1 MKKIKNIGDL
11 LVYIRDEILPEDDK
25 NLKLVV
31 GEDNLLIEVF
41 CQDYPITIEYVP
53 VWDRERL
60 CPLEPTIVA
69 EIDSELLTSNIGIA
83 YLEALLKICKAI
95 EDNKDILKDIIKCC
109 F

>member
-25 NLKLVV
+25 NLRLVV

-41 CQDYPITIEYVP
+41 CQDYPISIEYAP
-53 VWDRERL
+53 VWDKEYLR
-60 CPLEPTIVA
+60 PLEPTIVT
-69 EIDSELLTSNIGIA
+69 EIDAELLTSNIGIA
-83 YLEALLKICKAI
+83 YLEALLKICKVI
-95 EDNKDILKDIIKCC
+95 EDNKDIFKDIIKNC